1 MATIIH
7 RPRRRPRL
15 CNKSIII
22 LLTISTIL
30 LAITHNTNNNNR
42 LPWPCLF
49 ASASSIT
56 HRFTSSYSQQ
66 QQLPTFMMQYNNNNR
81 KLDGNNNYQADDQY
95 INQGANNVQYDDDAA
110 NAAMAERDNYDKE
123 MGDDGYLNMD
133 FVDMNEVSIM
143 PVSCVN

>member
-1 MATIIH
+1 M
-7 RPRRRPRL
+7 L
-15 CNKSIII
+15 
-22 LLTISTIL
+22 
-30 LAITHNTNNNNR
+30 
-42 LPWPCLF
+42 
-49 ASASSIT
+49 
-56 HRFTSSYSQQ
+56 
-66 QQLPTFMMQYNNNNR
+66 QYNNHR

>member
-1 MATIIH
+1 
-7 RPRRRPRL
+7 
-15 CNKSIII
+15 
-22 LLTISTIL
+22 
-30 LAITHNTNNNNR
+30 
-42 LPWPCLF
+42 
-49 ASASSIT
+49 
-56 HRFTSSYSQQ
+56 
-66 QQLPTFMMQYNNNNR
+66 MMQYNNNNR

-143 PVSCVN
+143 PVSCVNQ

>member
-1 MATIIH
+1 MSTTIH

-15 CNKSIII
+15 NNKSIII
-22 LLTISTIL
+22 LTISTIL
-30 LAITHNTNNNNR
+30 LAITHNTDNKNR
-42 LPWPCLF
+42 LPWPCIF

-66 QQLPTFMMQYNNNNR
+66 QLPTFMLQYNNR

>member
-1 MATIIH
+1 MAITIH

-15 CNKSIII
+15 CNNKSIIF
-22 LLTISTIL
+22 LTISTIL
-30 LAITHNTNNNNR
+30 LAITHNTNSNNI

-49 ASASSIT
+49 ASASIT
-56 HRFTSSYSQQ
+56 HRFTSSYSQSQ
-66 QQLPTFMMQYNNNNR
+66 QQLPTFMQYNNNR
-81 KLDGNNNYQADDQY
+81 KLDGNNYQADDQY

>member
-1 MATIIH
+1 M
-7 RPRRRPRL
+7 L
-15 CNKSIII
+15 
-22 LLTISTIL
+22 
-30 LAITHNTNNNNR
+30 
-42 LPWPCLF
+42 
-49 ASASSIT
+49 
-56 HRFTSSYSQQ
+56 
-66 QQLPTFMMQYNNNNR
+66 QYNNHR
-81 KLDGNNNYQADDQY
+81 KLDGNNYQADDQY

>member
-1 MATIIH
+1 
-7 RPRRRPRL
+7 
-15 CNKSIII
+15 
-22 LLTISTIL
+22 
-30 LAITHNTNNNNR
+30 
-42 LPWPCLF
+42 
-49 ASASSIT
+49 
-56 HRFTSSYSQQ
+56 
-66 QQLPTFMMQYNNNNR
+66 MMQYNNNR

>member
-1 MATIIH
+1 
-7 RPRRRPRL
+7 
-15 CNKSIII
+15 
-22 LLTISTIL
+22 
-30 LAITHNTNNNNR
+30 
-42 LPWPCLF
+42 
-49 ASASSIT
+49 
-56 HRFTSSYSQQ
+56 
-66 QQLPTFMMQYNNNNR
+66 MQYNNNR
-81 KLDGNNNYQADDQY
+81 KLDGNNYQADDQY

>member
-1 MATIIH
+1 
-7 RPRRRPRL
+7 
-15 CNKSIII
+15 
-22 LLTISTIL
+22 
-30 LAITHNTNNNNR
+30 
-42 LPWPCLF
+42 
-49 ASASSIT
+49 
-56 HRFTSSYSQQ
+56 
-66 QQLPTFMMQYNNNNR
+66 MMQYNNNNR

-95 INQGANNVQYDDDAA
+95 IKQGANNVQYDDDAA

>member
-1 MATIIH
+1 M
-7 RPRRRPRL
+7 L
-15 CNKSIII
+15 
-22 LLTISTIL
+22 
-30 LAITHNTNNNNR
+30 
-42 LPWPCLF
+42 
-49 ASASSIT
+49 
-56 HRFTSSYSQQ
+56 
-66 QQLPTFMMQYNNNNR
+66 QYNNR

>member
-1 MATIIH
+1 M
-7 RPRRRPRL
+7 L
-15 CNKSIII
+15 
-22 LLTISTIL
+22 
-30 LAITHNTNNNNR
+30 
-42 LPWPCLF
+42 
-49 ASASSIT
+49 
-56 HRFTSSYSQQ
+56 
-66 QQLPTFMMQYNNNNR
+66 QYNNNR